1 MLKTWTTRA
10 LLAFVLF
17 TLGFGVGREVGRRQT
32 AASTTAAASAP
43 AAQGAASPATAH
55 AESKVVV
62 YYLHAT
68 FRCVTC
74 NTIERLAKQT
84 LDDVFADDLAAG
96 RIEWRTAD
104 FQEREDLA
112 KRYDVASS
120 TVVVVR
126 CVDGQETG
134 FRRLDDVWTLVNKPA
149 EFREYIAAAIREYLR

>member
-1 MLKTWTTRA
+1 MLKTWITRA

-17 TLGFGVGREVGRRQT
+17 TLGFGVGREVGRRQ
-32 AASTTAAASAP
+32 S
-43 AAQGAASPATAH
+43 AASPAAGPAAAR

-74 NTIERLAKQT
+74 NTIERMTRQT
-84 LDDVFADDLAAG
+84 LEEAFADDLAAG

-120 TVVVVR
+120 TVVVVH
-126 CVDGQETG
+126 CADGQETA
-134 FRRLDDVWTLVNKPA
+134 FRRLDEVWTLVSKPA
-149 EFREYIAAAIREYLR
+149 EFREYLAAAIREYLR